1 MIPQLVDRLVATLG
15 IPQEDAAAQVL
26 LSDPMDLVLHMEQVW
41 SDANVAGYPASTFP
55 PPVPGLPGPAGRAR
69 RELWALGQF
78 EPYAPTSHPAWFHT
92 GYAYVLENT
101 RVVQILAR
109 VVREFR
115 SGEALGVPQ
124 LATNRWLDATEA
136 LLFDGAN
143 LFGAWLSTSSVRPR
157 SAAVRRNLYWRLLGA
172 ELAFGN
178 DDNTPFAFDRA
189 AAANTG
195 FVPLFEELLS
205 ELWRAMS
212 NLRNTSGENQADDD
226 RIFRIAEQLG
236 YMMRVRRQQTMLAR
250 EELAAATALGWAELT
265 LATNTPIVMDLRADA
280 SSAGDRL
287 RLIGERVS
295 LPAHSRSASFFSMA
309 ASLSL
314 LLRAIEASWVQGPG
328 TAWLLYANTQPNAAV
343 QPAPSG
349 TRGLGEESRRV
360 ITEWSAATGKDL
372 KSGPRPRRVEV
383 VRAPALT
390 RR

>member
-1 MIPQLVDRLVATLG
+1 MIPQLVDRLVTGAGVT
-15 IPQEDAAAQVL
+15 QQAAAEQVL
-26 LSDPMDLVLHMEQVW
+26 TGDPMDLVLHMEQVW
-41 SDANVAGYPASTFP
+41 NVANVGGFPAPTFP
-55 PPVPGLPGPAGRAR
+55 PAPPGGPGPAGAAR
-69 RELWALGQF
+69 RQLWSIGQYAVY
-78 EPYAPTSHPAWFHT
+78 EPTAQPAWYHA
-92 GYAYVLENT
+92 GYSYVLENT
-101 RVVQILAR
+101 RVLQILAR

-115 SGEALGVPQ
+115 SGEALGIPQ

-136 LLFDGAN
+136 LLLDGPN

-157 SAAVRRNLYWRLLGA
+157 SAAVRRNLYWRLMGA

-178 DDNTPFAFDRA
+178 DDNTPFVFDRA

-226 RIFRIAEQLG
+226 RIYRIAEQLG

-250 EELAAATALGWAELT
+250 EELAAATVLGWADLT
-265 LATNTPIVMDLRADA
+265 LATNTPVVMDLRADA
-280 SSAGDRL
+280 SSPGDRL
-287 RLIGERVS
+287 RLIGERVG

-309 ASLSL
+309 ESLSM
-314 LLRAIEASWVQGPG
+314 LLRAIEGSWAQGPG
-328 TAWLLYANTQPNAAV
+328 TAWLLYANAQPNANT
-343 QPAPSG
+343 QPPPPG

-372 KSGPRPRRVEV
+372 KSSSRPRRVEV
-383 VRAPALT
+383 ARPPALPG
-390 RR
+390 R